1 VSLLPSPGVL
11 ADALVVL
18 HLAYVLFVVLGL
30 VAVVVG
36 GIRGWRWVKDRRFR
50 WAHLVCTAIVAV
62 EALVGVTCPLT
73 TWESSLRRAEGQGYE
88 DISFV
93 GRLARDL
100 LFVEASET
108 TLTSCYVAFAALV
121 IGAWFA
127 VRPRRR
133 ARSVDR
139 AGSEGEDTALG

>member
-1 VSLLPSPGVL
+1 VSLVPSRGVL
-11 ADALVVL
+11 ADAVVVA

-36 GIRGWRWVKDRRFR
+36 GLLGWGWVRDRRFR

-73 TWESSLRRAEGQGYE
+73 TWEIELRRSEGQTYE

-108 TLTSCYVAFAALV
+108 TLTACYVAFAALV
-121 IGAWFA
+121 IGSWFA

-133 ARSVDR
+133 ARS
-139 AGSEGEDTALG
+139 EGDTTVG